1 MLVGVLFL
9 VAEILIAVYPPLLS
23 LIVAGVMIF
32 IGISLVSISYYYK
45 KLSKR
50 FENPYVDFFVLF

>member
-9 VAEILIAVYPPLLS
+9 VAGILIAVYPPLLS

-50 FENPYVDFFVLF
+50 FENPYVDFFVRF